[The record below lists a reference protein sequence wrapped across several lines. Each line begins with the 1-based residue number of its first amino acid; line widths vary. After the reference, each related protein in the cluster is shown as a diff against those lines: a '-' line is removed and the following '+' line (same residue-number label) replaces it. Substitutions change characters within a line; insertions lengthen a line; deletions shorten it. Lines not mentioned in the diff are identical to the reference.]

1 MIRTDNL
8 KEELQ
13 RELKSKYYKY
23 FWDEPGNKVE
33 EEIKTT
39 YIAIETLIDMIAR
52 DIDINDLHDC
62 IMAIKKGF
70 NKLDKNLNGGK

>member
-13 RELKSKYYKY
+13 REFKSRYYRY
-23 FWDEPGNKVE
+23 FWDDPRNQVE
-33 EEIKTT
+33 EEYKTI
-39 YIAIETLIDMIAR
+39 YIATETLIDMISR
-52 DIDINDLHDC
+52 DIDINDLYDC